1 MKSKNKNITTD
12 LDTSYFI
19 KRDYLQRKYHV
30 IIVLVE
36 SRKYWYIENCNCCQG
51 TNEINF
57 QNLDEVETFLKNM
70 GRKKCWKK

>member
-36 SRKYWYIENCNCCQG
+36 SKNYWYIENCNYCQG
-51 TNEINF
+51 ANEIYF

-70 GRKKCWKK
+70 GRKKC

>member
-12 LDTSYFI
+12 LDINDFI
-19 KRDYLQRKYHV
+19 KRDYLQRKYNV

-36 SRKYWYIENCNCCQG
+36 SRKYWYIENCNYFEG
-51 TNEINF
+51 TNEIHF

-70 GRKKCWKK
+70 GRKKC